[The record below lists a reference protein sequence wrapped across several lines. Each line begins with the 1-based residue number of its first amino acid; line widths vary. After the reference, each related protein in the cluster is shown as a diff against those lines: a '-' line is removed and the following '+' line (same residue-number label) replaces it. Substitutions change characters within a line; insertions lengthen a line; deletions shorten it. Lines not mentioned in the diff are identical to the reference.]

1 MLAAA
6 TEWSCLLP
14 MRSGARTMGAEHLA
28 FYGKVM
34 KNEKLT
40 TDEYDALEQVA
51 RGIKTERPSACVAR
65 NAKRLSGLKLLSY
78 ARDGRLSITEKAQ
91 QLLFVRR
98 CIMGLRAV
106 AADPLAKLYTDV
118 AYFLGKKAHILAR
131 ADGQGHDISDKGRDS
146 LADIDTL
153 GL

>member
-1 MLAAA
+1 
-6 TEWSCLLP
+6 

-91 QLLFVRR
+91 QLLFLRR

-106 AADPLAKLYTDV
+106 AADPLTKLESDV
-118 AYFLGKKAHILAR
+118 AYFLGKKAHIVAR
-131 ADGQGHDISDKGRDS
+131 ADGEGHDISDKGRDS